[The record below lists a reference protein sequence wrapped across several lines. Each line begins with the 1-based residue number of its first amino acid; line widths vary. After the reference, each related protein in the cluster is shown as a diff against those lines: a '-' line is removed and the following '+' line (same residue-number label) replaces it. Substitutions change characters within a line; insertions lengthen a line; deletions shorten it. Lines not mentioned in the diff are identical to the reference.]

1 MYEHKKNYNTFSIN
15 CVVQE
20 TIDFLRNII
29 RPCNQVGLHKFC
41 EDF

>member
-20 TIDFLRNII
+20 NIDFLRNII
-29 RPCNQVGLHKFC
+29 RLIK
-41 EDF
+41 